1 MILLGSTL
9 ANSPIVGIQTGSV
22 IATAHRA
29 VVDPAKLNVFAYE
42 VSGPLISQHPTY
54 LLTRDIRELSEMG
67 AIVDSAD
74 ELIVS
79 GDVIALDE
87 LEKVGFEPLGM
98 RVQDEKGKKLGKV
111 SDFTI
116 DVGSYYIQQLIVKRP
131 LMASFND
138 TELLV
143 HRTQIIE
150 INNDAIVV
158 HSEAKAPEPERAQV
172 VGSYVNPFRKP
183 SKSAPE
189 PIAAHQSKSS

>member
-9 ANSPIVGIQTGSV
+9 MNSPIVSIQTGSV
-22 IATAHRA
+22 IANANRA
-29 VVDPAKLNVFAYE
+29 VVDPAKLNVIAYE
-42 VSGPLISQHPTY
+42 VAGPLITEHPTY

-74 ELIVS
+74 ELVIA
-79 GDVIALDE
+79 GDVIVLDE
-87 LEKVGFEPLGM
+87 LEKLHFNPLGM
-98 RVQDEKGKKLGKV
+98 RVQDEKGKKLGRV

-131 LMASFND
+131 LMSSLND

-150 INNDAIVV
+150 INNEAIVV
-158 HSEAKAPEPERAQV
+158 HSHAKAPEPERSEVA
-172 VGSYVNPFRKP
+172 GSYINPFRKQNE
-183 SKSAPE
+183 SAPE
-189 PIAAHQSKSS
+189 PITNTDIVK

>member
-9 ANSPIVGIQTGSV
+9 ANSPIVGIQTGGV
-22 IATAHRA
+22 IGHTQRA
-29 VVDPAKLNVFAYE
+29 VVDPAKLNVLAYE
-42 VSGPLISQHPTY
+42 MSGPLVSEHPTY

-74 ELIVS
+74 ELVVS

-87 LEKVGFEPLGM
+87 VEKLNFNPLGM
-98 RVQDEKGKKLGKV
+98 HVQDEKGKKLGRV

-116 DVGSYYIQQLIVKRP
+116 DVGSFYIQQLIVKRP
-131 LMASFND
+131 LLASFTD

-158 HSEAKAPEPERAQV
+158 HSEAKAPEPERSQV
-172 VGSYVNPFRKP
+172 VGSYVNPFRKQNE
-183 SKSAPE
+183 SAPE
-189 PIAAHQSKSS
+189 PITAHHTSK